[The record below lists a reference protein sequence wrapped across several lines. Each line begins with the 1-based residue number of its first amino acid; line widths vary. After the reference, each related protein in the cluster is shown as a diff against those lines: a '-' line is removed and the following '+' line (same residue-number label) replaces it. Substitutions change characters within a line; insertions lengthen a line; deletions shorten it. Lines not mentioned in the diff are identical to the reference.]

1 MELRPI
7 LEIFGQLINSPN
19 QVFVIVTRL
28 SEHGFQIFN
37 FETFYVILILVFIHV
52 VFQILDNSFVL
63 NSLIE
68 HSLLQI
74 LVHFGQFSELAL

>member
-7 LEIFGQLINSPN
+7 LEIFSQLINSPY
-19 QVFVIVTRL
+19 QVFVIITRL
-28 SEHGFQIFN
+28 GKHSFQIFN
-37 FETFYVILILVFIHV
+37 FETFHVILILVFIHV
-52 VFQILDNSFVL
+52 AFQILNNSFVL

-74 LVHFGQFSELAL
+74 LVHFGQFSELAF

>member
-7 LEIFGQLINSPN
+7 LEIFGQLVYSPY
-19 QVFVIVTRL
+19 QVFVIIARL
-28 SEHGFQIFN
+28 RKHSFQIFN
-37 FETFYVILILVFIHV
+37 FETFYEILILVFIHV

-68 HSLLQI
+68 HSLL
-74 LVHFGQFSELAL
+74 